1 MNPRPREVTLM
12 SRQRNDNEKRQG
24 ESIRRPGGGRGHGHR
39 AATAGAI
46 KLSKDT
52 IPTFKRLMSYY
63 KGRHIFAMLFAM
75 TCIMLSSFVNVKS
88 SLFMGS
94 IIDDHIAPLL
104 MQAVPDYSG
113 LLSAVL
119 KMAGIYILGII
130 FVLAYELILS
140 IVSNRILRQIREDVF
155 SHLQSLPI
163 QYYDTHSYGDIM
175 SRFTNDIE
183 NIRMMLSQSIANLF
197 STVVSLF
204 AIFVSMLRISLPL
217 TGIVILIVAVMYIL
231 TISVGGSSAKYYKM
245 RQKTLGEVNG
255 FVEEILNGQK
265 VVKVFCREEKSKE
278 DFDIKNKEL
287 FEKTSRANTLATIM
301 MPLMT
306 NLTNIQY
313 AVLAMVGGIIIF
325 SSGGGSLT
333 LGSLAAFLNLSNQF
347 SRPIAMIS
355 QQINSVVMALAGAKR
370 VFDMLDEEPEKD
382 RGYVTL
388 VNAGENADGSIIE
401 CEERTGVW
409 AWKIPHRDGTFKY
422 EKLQGEISIEMVD
435 FAYVPGKQIL
445 FDVSLYA
452 KPGQK
457 IAFVG
462 STGAGKTTITNLLN
476 RFYDIEDGKIRYDG
490 ININRIKKSELRK
503 SLGMVLQDTNLFTGT
518 IMENIRYGRLD
529 ATDEE
534 VIAAAKLANADS
546 FIEKL
551 PEGYNTVISGTDSQ
565 LSQGQC
571 QLLAIARCAVAD
583 PPVMILD
590 EATSSVDTRTERLIQ
605 DGMDKLM
612 AGRTVF
618 VIAHRLSTVRNAD
631 CIMVLEDGRIIEKG
645 SHEDLLAFGGKY
657 YQLYTGRSA

>member
-1 MNPRPREVTLM
+1 M
-12 SRQRNDNEKRQG
+12 SQQQTDNKKHQTQ
-24 ESIRRPGGGRGHGHR
+24 SVSRPGGGGRGPGHR
-39 AATAGAI
+39 GATAGAI
-46 KLSKDT
+46 KLNKDT

-63 KGRHIFAMLFAM
+63 KGKHLLGMLFAM
-75 TCIMLSSFVNVKS
+75 ACIMLSSLVNVKS
-88 SLFMGS
+88 ALFMGS
-94 IIDDHIAPLL
+94 IIDDHITPLL
-104 MQAVPDYSG
+104 LQAVPDYSG

-119 KMAGIYILGII
+119 KMAGIYALGIL
-130 FVLAYELILS
+130 FVVAYELILS
-140 IVSNRILRQIREDVF
+140 MVSNRILLQIREEVF

-175 SRFTNDIE
+175 SRFTNDID
-183 NIRMMLSQSIANLF
+183 NIRMMLSQSIANVF

-204 AIFVSMLRISLPL
+204 AIFVSMIRMSLPL
-217 TGIVILIVAVMYIL
+217 TGIVLLTTVVMYVI
-231 TISVGGSSAKYYKM
+231 TISIGGHSAKYYKM

-287 FEKTSRANTLATIM
+287 FEKTSKASTLSSIM

-313 AVLAMVGGIIIF
+313 AVLAMLGGIIIF
-325 SSGGGSLT
+325 SSGGTALT
-333 LGSLAAFLNLSNQF
+333 LGRLAAFLRLADQF
-347 SRPIAMIS
+347 SRPISMIS
-355 QQINSVVMALAGAKR
+355 EQINSVIMALAGAKR

-382 RGYVTL
+382 RGYATL
-388 VNAGENADGSIIE
+388 VNAREKADGTISE
-401 CEERTGVW
+401 CDERTGVW
-409 AWKIPHRDGTFKY
+409 AWKLPHKDGTLTY
-422 EKLQGEISIEMVD
+422 RKLQGEITMEMVD
-435 FAYVPGKQIL
+435 FGYVPGKQIL

-462 STGAGKTTITNLLN
+462 STGAGKTTITNLIN
-476 RFYDIEDGKIRYDG
+476 RFYDIEDGTIRYDG
-490 ININRIKKSELRK
+490 ININRIKKTELRK
-503 SLGMVLQDTNLFTGT
+503 SLGMVLQDTSLFTGT

-534 VIAAAKLANADS
+534 VIVAAKLANADS

-618 VIAHRLSTVRNAD
+618 VIAHRLSTVQNAD
-631 CIMVLEDGRIIEKG
+631 CIMVLENGRIIERG
-645 SHEDLLAFGGKY
+645 NHEDLLELKGRY
-657 YQLYTGRSA
+657 YQLYTGRAA

>member
-1 MNPRPREVTLM
+1 MN
-12 SRQRNDNEKRQG
+12 RQQTDSEKRQSG
-24 ESIRRPGGGRGHGHR
+24 SIRRPGGRGPGHGHR
-39 AATAGAI
+39 GATAGAI
-46 KLSKDT
+46 KLNKDT

-63 KGRHIFAMLFAM
+63 KGRHLLGMLFAM
-75 TCIMLSSFVNVKS
+75 TGIMLSSLVNVKS

-94 IIDDHIAPLL
+94 IIDDYITPLL
-104 MQAVPDYSG
+104 LQAVPDYSG

-119 KMAGIYILGII
+119 KMAGIYTLGIL
-130 FVLAYELILS
+130 FVVAYELIIS
-140 IVSNRILRQIREDVF
+140 IISNRILLQIREDVF

-175 SRFTNDIE
+175 SRFTNDID
-183 NIRMMLSQSIANLF
+183 NIRMMLSQSIANVF

-204 AIFVSMLRISLPL
+204 AIFVSMVRMSLPL
-217 TGIVILIVAVMYIL
+217 TGIVLLTVFVMYML

-265 VVKVFCREEKSKE
+265 VVKVFCREERSKE

-287 FEKTSRANTLATIM
+287 FEKTSKANTLSGIM

-325 SSGGGSLT
+325 SSGGSSLT
-333 LGSLAAFLNLSNQF
+333 LGSLAAFLNLANQF
-347 SRPIAMIS
+347 SRPISMVS
-355 QQINSVVMALAGAKR
+355 QQINSVVMALAGARR
-370 VFDMLDEEPEKD
+370 VFDVLDEEPEKD

-388 VNAGENADGSIIE
+388 VNARENIDGSLSE
-401 CEERTGVW
+401 CDERTGVW
-409 AWKIPHRDGTFKY
+409 AWKLPHKDGTLTY
-422 EKLQGEISIEMVD
+422 RKLQGEISMEMVD
-435 FAYVPGKQIL
+435 FSYVPEKQIL

-462 STGAGKTTITNLLN
+462 STGAGKTTITNLIN

-490 ININRIKKSELRK
+490 ININRIKKPELRK

-518 IMENIRYGRLD
+518 IIENIRYGRLD

-534 VIAAAKLANADS
+534 VMAAAKLANADS
-546 FIEKL
+546 FIERL

-618 VIAHRLSTVRNAD
+618 VIAHRLSTVQNAD

-645 SHEDLLAFGGKY
+645 SHEDLLASRGKY
-657 YQLYTGRSA
+657 YQLYTGHSA